1 MSGDGPRRRRA
12 FVARLFVCFSCFSAS
27 GVHEGGGTV
36 LRFAQAAHR
45 RSAPPASAS
54 SRPRPAPA
62 ALARLVGEYGD
73 SRDTIVVLERSGRL
87 YAHTRKRETA
97 LAVSQFDYVSGGP
110 PSLRLG
116 TVAYPRLAVGTDEG
130 ITFVVSPLRAVEE
143 LRAAALSATAPR
155 DHGSTRV
162 SDLVELAVLDTGIH
176 LDIRYA
182 STNNFLG
189 APMYS
194 SARAFMQ
201 RPAAMAIV
209 RAHRALSTYG
219 YGLLIHDAYRPWYVT
234 RMFWDATEGADHAFV
249 ADPAI
254 GSRHNR
260 GAAVDLT
267 LYDLTTGLPARM
279 TGGYDEFSSRSY
291 ASYPGGTSLER
302 WLRDL
307 LRNKME
313 AQGFRVN
320 ETEWW
325 HFDYSHWKDYPILN
339 VPFERVIKDS

>member
-1 MSGDGPRRRRA
+1 M
-12 FVARLFVCFSCFSAS
+12 CTSCFSAS
-27 GVHEGGGTV
+27 WVLGGDSTSRGAALWV
-36 LRFAQAAHR
+36 AQPAHG
-45 RSAPPASAS
+45 RSAPPVSWQ

-73 SRDTIVVLERSGRL
+73 NGDTIIVLERGGRL
-87 YAHTRKRETA
+87 YAHTGKRETG
-97 LAVSQFDYVSGGP
+97 LTVSQFDFLSGGP

-116 TVAYPRLAVGTDEG
+116 TVAYPRVAVGTDEG
-130 ITFVVSPLRAVEE
+130 VTFRVSRLRGVEE

-155 DHGSTRV
+155 QHGSTRV
-162 SDLVELAVLDTGIH
+162 SDLVEPAVLDTGIH
-176 LDIRYA
+176 FDIRYA

-201 RPAAMAIV
+201 RTAAMAIV

-234 RMFWDATEGADHAFV
+234 RMFWDATRGADHAFV
-249 ADPAI
+249 ANPAI

-267 LYDLTTGLPARM
+267 LYDLKTGLPARM
-279 TGGYDEFSSRSY
+279 TGGYDEFSRRSY
-291 ASYPGGTSLER
+291 AAYPGGTSLER

-307 LRNKME
+307 LRNQME
-313 AQGFRVN
+313 AEGFRVN
-320 ETEWW
+320 QTEWW
-325 HFDYSHWKDYPILN
+325 HFDYSHWQEYQILN
-339 VPFERVIKDS
+339 IPFENVRKNH